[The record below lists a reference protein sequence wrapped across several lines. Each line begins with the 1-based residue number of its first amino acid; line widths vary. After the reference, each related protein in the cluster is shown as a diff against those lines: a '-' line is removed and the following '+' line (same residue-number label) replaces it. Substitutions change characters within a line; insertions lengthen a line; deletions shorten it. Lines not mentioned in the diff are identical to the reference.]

1 MSWSFSKHI
10 PIRDIIVQIFREDV
24 LYWQSNPIVVTM
36 KCEKVLMLIFDGM
49 PDRPVEELDFN
60 TPLQVATKPA
70 LDSIAGKGASGTM
83 DVIAPGVVPGS
94 DTAHLALFGYNPF
107 DYYSGRGP
115 FEAAGVGIDCR
126 PGDVAFRCNFSTVDE
141 KMRVVDRR
149 AGRIKSGT
157 ADLAKSITGIK
168 FEGIEAIFKE
178 ATEHRGVL
186 VLRGEELDPHV
197 ADVDPHEQYALVQEC
212 RPLVPEAS
220 LTARVVNHFVEE
232 SYKILMSN
240 PVNLERASKGLP
252 VANIVLPRGAGILRK
267 LEPFQSRFGLRA
279 SGIAGVSLLKGV
291 FRVIGF
297 ESIEVAGA
305 TGGLDT
311 NMSAKAMGA
320 LKALDKAD
328 LVAVNVKAPDIAG
341 HDGDFGGKVAIIE
354 RIDKMVAEI
363 KKDLPENV
371 LLVALSDH
379 STPVS
384 LKNHSADP
392 VCIAMRGIGVRIDGV
407 SKFDEISCAS
417 GILNGMRG
425 IELMPTILGVMGRAE
440 KYGA

>member
-1 MSWSFSKHI
+1 M
-10 PIRDIIVQIFREDV
+10 
-24 LYWQSNPIVVTM
+24 M
-36 KCEKVLMLIFDGM
+36 KCDKVLMLIFDGM

-70 LDSIAGKGASGTM
+70 LDSIAEKGAAGTM

-115 FEAAGVGIDCR
+115 FEAAGVGIDCK

-157 ADLAKSITGIK
+157 AELAKSITGMK
-168 FEGIEAIFKE
+168 FEGVEMIFRE

-186 VLRGEELDPHV
+186 VLHGEGLDPHV
-197 ADVDPHEQYALVQEC
+197 TDVDPHEQYAMLQEAK
-212 RPLVPEAS
+212 PLVPEAS

-267 LEPFQSRFGLRA
+267 LERFESRYGLRA

-291 FRVIGF
+291 FRVLGF
-297 ESIEVAGA
+297 EVINVPGA

-311 NMSAKAMGA
+311 DMLAKGSAAI
-320 LKALDKAD
+320 KALDSSD
-328 LVAVNVKAPDIAG
+328 FVAVNVKAPDIAG
-341 HDGDFGGKVAIIE
+341 HDGDFATKVAVIE
-354 RIDKMVAEI
+354 RIDQMISEI
-363 KKDLPENV
+363 QKDLPQHA

-379 STPVS
+379 STPVT

-392 VCIAMRGIGVRIDGV
+392 VCIAMQGKGVRIDGV
-407 SKFDEISCAS
+407 KKFDEISCSS
-417 GILNGMRG
+417 GILDGMRG